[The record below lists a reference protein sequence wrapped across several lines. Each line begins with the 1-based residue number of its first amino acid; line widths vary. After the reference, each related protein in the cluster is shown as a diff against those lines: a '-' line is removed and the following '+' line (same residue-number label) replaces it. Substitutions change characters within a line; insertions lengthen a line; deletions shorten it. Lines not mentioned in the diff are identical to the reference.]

1 MEGVPTMD
9 KIQYERELY
18 EPLRQ
23 HLEDLGFDVRSEVRS
38 CDLVAKKNDLIYI
51 IEMKRHLSFD
61 LLAQAVERLSYADV
75 VYVSIPKP
83 NNFKQDKLWKSKINV
98 LKQLNLG
105 LLLVSKTGSNYMVEE
120 ALIPESI
127 KPKRPSSKKRTA
139 LEKEFSNRSLDLN
152 IAGSTGV
159 PLVTAYREAALFI
172 AYLIRKYG
180 PQSVAVLKS
189 NGAHPKKTTS
199 ILNSNYYGWFSRS
212 NDRIYALTPEG
223 ENALKLYKPLADAFH
238 ALEATSTEAFTEI
251 ENT

>member
-1 MEGVPTMD
+1 MEGGPTMD

-23 HLEDLGFDVRSEVRS
+23 HLENLGFDVRSEVRS

-61 LLAQAVERLSYADV
+61 LLAQAVERQSYADA

-83 NNFKQDKLWKSKINV
+83 NNFKQDKIWKSKIKV

-105 LLLVSKTGSNYMVEE
+105 LLLISKNGSTYFVEE

-127 KPKRPSSKKRTA
+127 KPKRQSSKKRTA

-172 AYLIRKYG
+172 AYLIAKNG
-180 PQSVAVLKS
+180 PQSAASLKT
-189 NGAHPKKTTS
+189 NGAHPQKTTS
-199 ILNSNYYGWFSRS
+199 ILNSNYYGWFSKS
-212 NDRIYALTPEG
+212 KDRLYALTPEG
-223 ENALKLYKPLADAFH
+223 ENALNLYKPLADAFH
-238 ALEATSTEAFTEI
+238 ALEAAATEI
-251 ENT
+251 STG